1 MTDDVL
7 WFDTEESW
15 QARLASWL
23 SIPQWSRQMATYL
36 LIGLDPEW
44 THGPCDKHCVD
55 PHWVTPHGKDALPAD
70 KVASEHELETRLHL
84 LLEETQRAD
93 RSEVATPSEWL
104 KWSVRMRL
112 EPPWLKAA
120 YGDKRLLL
128 LLPDLPPYRTL
139 GKKAV
144 LVAEI
149 AREGGKRR
157 HKRSSAGQAEELLLP
172 DIQEWVN
179 DPKGETATAFA
190 ERLQDDLKRSG
201 NELDGK
207 RPWARIATILRWIRR
222 EKKRL
227 VSEGPLPA
235 DAHVY

>member
-1 MTDDVL
+1 MLMTDDVF

-23 SIPQWSRQMATYL
+23 SVPEWSRQMAAYL

-44 THGPCDKHCVD
+44 THGPCDKYCVD
-55 PHWVTPHGKDALPAD
+55 PHWVTPHGKDTLPAD
-70 KVASEHELETRLHL
+70 KVASVHELETRLHR

-128 LLPDLPPYRTL
+128 LIPDLPPYRAL
-139 GKKAV
+139 GKNAG
-144 LVAEI
+144 LQTDF
-149 AREGGKRR
+149 ARAGGKRR
-157 HKRSSAGQAEELLLP
+157 HKRLLAGKAEGLLLQS
-172 DIQEWVN
+172 IQEWVN
-179 DPKGETATAFA
+179 DPRGETAKAFA
-190 ERLQDDLKRSG
+190 ERLQDRLARS
-201 NELDGK
+201 NQELDGDQ
-207 RPWARIATILRWIRR
+207 PWAEIATILRWIRR
-222 EKKRL
+222 EKQQL
-227 VSEGPLPA
+227 VSGRPSA
-235 DAHVY
+235 G

>member
-1 MTDDVL
+1 MLMTDDVF
-7 WFDTEESW
+7 WFDTEVSW

-23 SIPQWSRQMATYL
+23 SVPEWSRQMAAYL
-36 LIGLDPEW
+36 LVGLDPEW
-44 THGPCDKHCVD
+44 THGPCDKYCVD
-55 PHWVTPHGKDALPAD
+55 PHWVTPHGKDSLPAD

-120 YGDKRLLL
+120 YGYKRLLL

-139 GKKAV
+139 GKKAW
-144 LVAEI
+144 LHGEI
-149 AREGGKRR
+149 VRKGCKWR
-157 HKRSSAGQAEELLLP
+157 HERSPAGQAEKLLLP
-172 DIQEWVN
+172 AIQEWVN
-179 DPKGETATAFA
+179 DPRGETATSFA
-190 ERLQDDLKRSG
+190 ERLQDDLDRSG

-207 RPWARIATILRWIRR
+207 SPRAGIATILRWIRR
-222 EKKRL
+222 EKQRL
-227 VSEGPLPA
+227 VSERPSAG
-235 DAHVY
+235 